1 MSDIERL
8 TEEQL
13 IDLIGA
19 AFKNIIAHTG
29 LWFREVEY
37 QTGLDR
43 ALEINRTAW
52 QRGFPI
58 QMKRLAKYFGLEID
72 DQGVPIALKKM
83 DCETLISLL
92 TDLAKN
98 WIANDGVWFQ
108 AVEQQENMFVAKRCN
123 DTAWTRFTVIEAR
136 RIMEA
141 VGIPENGGLAA
152 LKQALGYRLYARLNV
167 QEIVEETEN
176 SFLFR
181 MNDCRVQSA
190 RKRAGLADYPCKSA
204 GLVEYSYFA
213 RTIDPRIK
221 TTCVGCPPDPHPA
234 EWWCA
239 WRFEIPVAEG

>member
-1 MSDIERL
+1 MKSIE
-8 TEEQL
+8 
-13 IDLIGA
+13 DLSRDQIIRMIGV
-19 AFKNIIAHTG
+19 AFKNIISHTG
-29 LWFREVEY
+29 LWFRETEY
-37 QTGLDR
+37 QLGIEK
-43 ALEINRTAW
+43 ALQIDNQAW

-58 QMKRLAKYFGLEID
+58 QIRRLAKYFGLEVD
-72 DQGVPIALKKM
+72 EQGIPVTLKNMGK
-83 DCETLISLL
+83 ETLISLF

-108 AVEQQENMFVAKRCN
+108 AVEQQEDMFVAKRCN
-123 DTAWTRFTVIEAR
+123 DTAWTRFTVIEAH

-141 VGIPENGGLAA
+141 VGIPKNGGLEA

-167 QEIVEETEN
+167 QEIVEENEN

-190 RKRAGLADYPCKSA
+190 RKRAGLPDYPCKSG

-213 RTIDPRIK
+213 RAIDPRIK
-221 TTCVGCPPDPHPA
+221 TTCVGCPPDPHPE

-239 WRFEIPVAEG
+239 WRFEIPNP